1 MGSTQDEPGLFILK
15 INNKSI
21 RALWLNVFPASAFKN
36 INNPL
41 VIKI

>member
-1 MGSTQDEPGLFILK
+1 MDSAQDESGLFILK

-21 RALWLNVFPASAFKN
+21 RVLWLNVFPTSAFKN